1 MRKSIFMVV
10 SILFLFMVFIP
21 QVRGQTVLK
30 MAFVAPPPVWGP
42 VADKY
47 AQIVAQK
54 TNNQFEIKVFG
65 GGQLGT
71 LPQNFAG
78 IKTGQIDM
86 MLNDIGTFSLSKGGK
101 DFNILMAAY
110 VFRDQDHLKKFLQSP
125 LFKEMIAKTEKE
137 GGFKVVGYVSDR
149 APKQIS
155 TSTRRIA
162 KVEDLKGL
170 KIRVPETKTIMETMK
185 FWGAAPTPIAGPELY
200 IALKQGVV
208 DGQDNGFD
216 TIAQAKFY
224 EVQKYVAVVDYIR
237 AGLVVMMGM
246 EQWNKLNADQKKA
259 FEEAAVETEK
269 WATKWTNDTV
279 EQSIDFLKKQGI
291 EIVSPDLDGFKK
303 LAAEANLK
311 FEGDLWEKGLYE
323 KIQAIK

>member
-1 MRKSIFMVV
+1 MRKALFTVV
-10 SILFLFMVFIP
+10 SVFFLCVVFIP
-21 QVRGQTVLK
+21 QVQGQTVFK

-42 VADKY
+42 IAEKY
-47 AQIVAQK
+47 AQLVAQK
-54 TNNQFEIKVFG
+54 TNNQFEIKIFG

-71 LPQNFAG
+71 IPQNYAG

-86 MLNDIGTFSLSKGGK
+86 MLKDIGTWSLAKGGK
-101 DFNILMAAY
+101 DFNILMAPY
-110 VFRDQDHLKKFLQSP
+110 VFRNQDHLRKFLQSP
-125 LFKEMIAKTEKE
+125 LFKEMMAKTEKE
-137 GGFKVVGYVSDR
+137 GGFHLVGYVSDR

-155 TSTRRIA
+155 TSTRRIT

-185 FWGAAPTPIAGPELY
+185 FWGAAPTPVAGAELY
-200 IALKQGVV
+200 MALKQGVV

-224 EVQKYVAVVDYIR
+224 EVQKYVAVVDYIL
-237 AGLVVMMGM
+237 AGLCVMMGT
-246 EQWNKLNADQKKA
+246 EQWNKLTADQKKT

-279 EQSIDFLKKQGI
+279 VQSIDFLKKQGM
-291 EIVSPDLDGFKK
+291 EIVTPDLAGFKK
-303 LAAEANLK
+303 LAAEANK
-311 FEGDLWEKGLYE
+311 QFEGDLWEKGLYE

>member
-1 MRKSIFMVV
+1 MRRSIFVVV
-10 SILFLFMVFIP
+10 SVLFFFMAFHP
-21 QVRGQTVLK
+21 QSQAQTVFK
-30 MAFVAPPPVWGP
+30 IAFVAPPPVWGP
-42 VADKY
+42 VADKF
-47 AQIVAQK
+47 AQLVAQK
-54 TNNQFEIKVFG
+54 TNNQFQIKAFG

-78 IKTGQIDM
+78 IKTGQIEM
-86 MLNDIGTFSLSKGGK
+86 TLNDIGTFSLAKGGK
-101 DFNILMAAY
+101 DFNILVAPY
-110 VFRDQDHLKKFLQSP
+110 VFRYQDHLRKFLQSP

-155 TSTRRIA
+155 TSNRRIE

-185 FWGAAPTPIAGPELY
+185 FWSAAPTPIAGAELY
-200 IALKQGVV
+200 MALKQGVV

-246 EQWNKLNADQKKA
+246 ELWNKLNAEQKKA
-259 FEEAAVETEK
+259 FEEAAADTEK
-269 WATKWTNDTV
+269 WATNWTNEMV
-279 EQSIDFLKKQGI
+279 AESIDFLKKQGM
-291 EIVSPDLDGFKK
+291 EIVSPDLTGFKK
-303 LAAEANLK
+303 LAAEANRK
-311 FEGDLWEKGLYE
+311 FEGDLWEKGLYD
-323 KIQAIK
+323 KIQAIQ

>member
-1 MRKSIFMVV
+1 MRRSVFMVV
-10 SILFLFMVFIP
+10 SVLFLCAVIVP
-21 QVRGQTVLK
+21 QVQGQTVFK

-42 VADKY
+42 VAEKY

-54 TNNQFEIKVFG
+54 TNNQFEVKIFG

-86 MLNDIGTFSLSKGGK
+86 MLNDIGTLSLSKGGK
-101 DFNILMAAY
+101 DFNILMAPYA
-110 VFRDQDHLKKFLQSP
+110 FRDQDHLRKFLQSS

-137 GGFKVVGYVSDR
+137 GGFKFVGYVGDR

-155 TSTRRIA
+155 TSNRRIT

-200 IALKQGVV
+200 MALKQGVV

-237 AGLVVMMGM
+237 AGLAVMMSM
-246 EQWNKLNADQKKA
+246 ERWNHLNAAQQKA
-259 FEEAAVETEK
+259 FEEAAVETDK
-269 WATKWTNDTV
+269 WATKWTNETV
-279 EQSIDFLKKQGI
+279 EKSIDFLKKQGM
-291 EIVSPDLDGFKK
+291 EIVTPDLAGFKK
-303 LAAEANLK
+303 LAAEANK
-311 FEGDLWEKGLYE
+311 QFEGDLWVRGLYE
-323 KIQAIK
+323 KVQAVK

>member
-1 MRKSIFMVV
+1 MRKSVFVVV
-10 SILFLFMVFIP
+10 SVLFLFTVFIP
-21 QVRGQTVLK
+21 QVQGQTVFK

-42 VADKY
+42 VAEKY

-54 TNNQFEIKVFG
+54 TNNQFEIKIFG

-71 LPQNFAG
+71 IPQNYAG

-86 MLNDIGTFSLSKGGK
+86 MLKDIGTWSLAKGGK
-101 DFNILMAAY
+101 DFNILMAPY
-110 VFRDQDHLKKFLQSP
+110 VFRDQQHLRNFLQSP
-125 LFKEMIAKTEKE
+125 LFKEMMAKTEKE
-137 GGFKVVGYVSDR
+137 GGFHLVGYVSDR

-155 TSTRRIA
+155 TSTRRIT

-185 FWGAAPTPIAGPELY
+185 FWGAAPTPVAGAELY
-200 IALKQGVV
+200 MALKQGVV

-224 EVQKYVAVVDYIR
+224 EVQKYVAVVDYILT
-237 AGLVVMMGM
+237 GLCVMMGA
-246 EQWNKLNADQKKA
+246 EQWNKLTPDQKKA

-279 EQSIDFLKKQGI
+279 AESIDFLKKQGM
-291 EIVSPDLDGFKK
+291 EIVNPDLSGFKRM
-303 LAAEANLK
+303 AAEANK
-311 FEGDLWEKGLYE
+311 QFEGDLWEKGLYE
-323 KIQAIK
+323 KVQAIK